1 MKMISV
7 RTAWH
12 LFVVALLLL
21 AGIAYFGDR
30 AAQGY
35 AASEDWVSHTREVEA
50 QISLLRAEMSVASAA
65 QYESHADTTAL
76 ERYRSAAASV
86 DGTFDQIQQLTVDNP
101 VEQENVKKLRP
112 VVAQRMQLIAQTG
125 SLPLPLTPQQ
135 SSALTSES
143 IAGATA
149 AGILDDMHAEEERL
163 LASRTTISKQ
173 KFLGLRIVLG
183 IGLLCVLSVLA
194 FAFRTLLAQLS
205 QKAQAERSV
214 RRLSAHILRVQDAER
229 RRLAREL
236 HDGLGQIFA
245 GLNMEVDLLS
255 RALTLDEDQRESF
268 ASVQNLVGDGLSQ
281 TRTISYLLHPP
292 ILDEFGFEQAA
303 KWYVEGFSAR
313 SKIDVQMKFSQ
324 PFPRLSEAMEL
335 VLFRIIQE
343 SLTNVHR
350 HSGSN
355 RVEIIATFHPDRVNL
370 IVRDFGKGIP
380 ADLLKSMEE
389 SSAGAGVGLGGMK
402 ERVAE
407 LGGHLTI
414 ESSSMGTAIA
424 VALPVAAEEESFA
437 DGGPK
442 AQPALAE
449 ERKPKSVR
457 KDFDGVPRIALET
470 SQRKVS
476 PW

>member
-1 MKMISV
+1 MKVISV
-7 RTAWH
+7 RLAWH
-12 LFVVALLLL
+12 LFIVALLLL
-21 AGIAYFGDR
+21 AAIAYFGDR

-65 QYESHADTTAL
+65 QYESRADSTAL
-76 ERYRSAAASV
+76 ERYRSAAVSIGGTV
-86 DGTFDQIQQLTVDNP
+86 DEIQQLTADNP
-101 VEQENVKKLRP
+101 VEQENVRKLRP
-112 VVAQRMQLIAQTG
+112 VVAQRMQLIAQNS
-125 SLPLPLTPQQ
+125 SLPAPLTPQQ
-135 SSALTSES
+135 SSTLASES
-143 IAGATA
+143 LTAATA
-149 AGILDDMHAEEERL
+149 AGILDDMRVEEERL
-163 LASRTTISKQ
+163 LASRTTVSKQ

-183 IGLLCVLSVLA
+183 IGLLCVLGVLA
-194 FAFRTLLAQLS
+194 LAFRTLLAQLS
-205 QKAQAERSV
+205 QKAEAERSV

-236 HDGLGQIFA
+236 HDGIGQIFA

-255 RALTLDEDQRESF
+255 RGLTLDENQKESF
-268 ASVQNLVGDGLSQ
+268 ASVQKMVGEGLSQ

-303 KWYVEGFSAR
+303 TWYVEGFSAR
-313 SKIDVQMKFSQ
+313 SKIDVEMKFSQ
-324 PFPRLSEAMEL
+324 RFPRLSEAMEL

-350 HSGSN
+350 HSGSE
-355 RVEIIATFHPDRVNL
+355 RAEIVATFHPDRVNL

-380 ADLLKSMEE
+380 YDLLKNLEE
-389 SSAGAGVGLGGMK
+389 SSLGAGVGLGGMR

-414 ESSSMGTAIA
+414 ESSSTGTAIA
-424 VALPVAAEEESFA
+424 VALPIAAEEESFA

-442 AQPALAE
+442 AQSAMTG
-449 ERKPKSVR
+449 ERKPEPIR
-457 KDFDGVPRIALET
+457 KDFDGVPRVALG
-470 SQRKVS
+470 S
-476 PW
+476 

>member
-1 MKMISV
+1 MKVISV
-7 RTAWH
+7 RLAWH
-12 LFVVALLLL
+12 LFVVALLVL
-21 AGIAYFGDR
+21 AAIAYFGDR

-35 AASEDWVSHTREVEA
+35 ATSEDWVSHTREVEA

-65 QYESHADTTAL
+65 QYEAHADATAI

-86 DGTFDQIQQLTVDNP
+86 DGTVNEIQQLTVDNP
-101 VEQENVKKLRP
+101 FEQANVRKLRP
-112 VVAQRMQLIAQTG
+112 VVAERMQLIARDG
-125 SLPLPLTPQQ
+125 SLPLPLTSQQ
-135 SSALTSES
+135 GTALASESSA
-143 IAGATA
+143 AAAA

-163 LASRTTISKQ
+163 LASRKTVSKQ

-183 IGLLCVLSVLA
+183 IGLLCVLGVLI
-194 FAFRTLLAQLS
+194 FAFRTLLTQLS
-205 QKAQAERSV
+205 QKEAAERSV

-236 HDGLGQIFA
+236 HDGIGQVFA
-245 GLNMEVDLLS
+245 GLNMEVELLS
-255 RALTLDEDQRESF
+255 RGLTLDENQKESF
-268 ASVQNLVGDGLSQ
+268 ASLQKMVGDGLSQ

-313 SKIDVQMKFSQ
+313 SKIDVEMKFSQ

-355 RVEIIATFHPDRVNL
+355 RAEIVATFHPDRVNL

-380 ADLLKSMEE
+380 VELLKSMEE
-389 SSAGAGVGLGGMK
+389 SSAGAGLGLGGMR

-414 ESSSMGTAIA
+414 ESSSMGTSIE
-424 VALPVAAEEESFA
+424 VALPIAAEEESFA

-442 AQPALAE
+442 AQPAVSNG
-449 ERKPKSVR
+449 RKPRPAR
-457 KDFDGVPRIALET
+457 KDSDGVPRIALGT
-470 SQRKVS
+470 
-476 PW
+476 